1 MGWRAKG
8 LMAGAIALLLGG
20 SAFSGQEG
28 PAPQYGGNLE
38 IGTVYYTISALSFD
52 NYDFAWKHNHDTGA
66 VYEQLFATDLSQAQH
81 NGGKFAFVADAWIP
95 TEAMRG
101 ELAEKW
107 EWKQNPLQLI
117 VTLRKG
123 VMFPE
128 KPGVMASRELV
139 ADDVV
144 YTFNRLNSSP
154 KKIAGYFDY
163 VSSIEAKDK
172 YTVVFHMKEYNA
184 EWAYRFGYGYYS
196 GIIPREVVEA
206 APDNAG
212 ARDWKK
218 VNGTGPFMLTD
229 YVAGNSHVYTKNP
242 NYWDKEKIAGT
253 EYKLPFVDKVTYRI
267 IKDEATVVTAFRT
280 GKLDMLE
287 TVRWQNVESLKKSN
301 PQIQWHRYLAMGGQY
316 LAMRVDTKPFDDI
329 RVRRA
334 LNMAVNKKE
343 IVDSYYNGNA
353 ELFAYP
359 EHPEYVGY
367 FEPLESMPDSVK
379 ELFAYNPDKAKK
391 LLAEAG
397 YPNGFT
403 FKVQVCSCSP
413 EHADLLPLVAG
424 YLEQVGVKMEIEP
437 MEYGAFL
444 SAMTTQK
451 NAPGYFMGNGHTNPT
466 TTLRKNF
473 VMGQVWNPSQYNDPA
488 FAAKMDAVYKEPD
501 EDKRKVMIREM
512 TREILDKAPYLWLPT
527 AYSYTAWWPWVKNYG
542 GELRAGSV
550 RPGPIYARIWV
561 DQEMK
566 KQMGY

>member
-1 MGWRAKG
+1 MGWRARG
-8 LMAGAIALLLGG
+8 LMAGAVALLLGG
-20 SAFSGQEG
+20 TAFGGQEG
-28 PAPQYGGNLE
+28 PAPQYGGSLE

-107 EWKQNPLQLI
+107 EWNQNPLQLI

-128 KPGVMASRELV
+128 KPGVMKSRELV
-139 ADDVV
+139 ADDIV

-154 KKIAGYFDY
+154 KRIAAYFDF
-163 VSSIEAKDK
+163 VSSIQAKDK
-172 YTVVFHMKEYNA
+172 YTVVFNMKEYNA

-196 GIIPREVVEA
+196 GIIPHEVVEA

-212 ARDWKK
+212 AKDWKNA
-218 VNGTGPFMLTD
+218 NGTGPFMLTD
-229 YVAGNSHVYTKNP
+229 YVAGNSHTYTKNP
-242 NYWDKEKIAGT
+242 NYWDKEKIGGT

-287 TVRWQNVESLKKSN
+287 AVRWQNVESLKKTS

-334 LNMAVNKKE
+334 LNMAVNKQE

-359 EHPEYVGY
+359 QHPEYVGY

-379 ELFAYNPDKAKK
+379 ELYTYNPDKAKK

-397 YPNGFT
+397 YPDGFT

-424 YLEQVGVKMEIEP
+424 YLEQVGVKMEIQP

-444 SAMTTQK
+444 SAMTTQT

-473 VMGQVWNPSQYNDPA
+473 VMGQVWNPSQWNDPA

-501 EDKRKVMIREM
+501 EDKRKVMVRDM

-527 AYSYTAWWPWVKNYG
+527 PYNYTAWWPWVKNYG

>member
-1 MGWRAKG
+1 
-8 LMAGAIALLLGG
+8 MAGAIALLLGG